1 MMTDNE
7 LFAALQRDVSK
18 IDRDLLPAVLGAIV
32 ELEARIRMRLSEPI
46 VIRETMGI
54 IDDERAAEIVGMSR
68 RWVRDKTQ
76 GMKFRRDLSRKAV
89 RFDEAGF
96 RAWLMRRSGK

>member
-1 MMTDNE
+1 MTDNE